1 MRKPVTPERL
11 EKFLAALGAR
21 VRHPA
26 RVILTGGASML
37 RRGLRGET
45 VDVDLVYEVDPRFDT
60 EIALAIRDLK
70 NDLDIN
76 VELAEPGQFIP
87 VPRGR
92 RARFDDGGRYGDID
106 VYLDDPY
113 TIALSKL
120 DRGSE
125 SDLRDVRLLVSAKLV
140 DLAELEAKAREIAS
154 PETPG
159 FLRVDLDRL
168 LARLA
173 FVRGEPPP
181 ATH

>member
-11 EKFLAALGAR
+11 ERFLSALGAR

-26 RVILTGGASML
+26 RVMITGGASML

-45 VDVDLVYEVDPRFDT
+45 LGVDLAYEIDPRFDT

-87 VPRGR
+87 VPSDRRSRFEHVGR
-92 RARFDDGGRYGDID
+92 FGEID

-113 TIALSKL
+113 TIALGKL

-125 SDLRDVRLLVSAKLV
+125 SDLRDVRLLQQAGLV
-140 DLAELEAKAREIAS
+140 DLTELEAKAREIAS
-154 PETPG
+154 PETQG
-159 FLRVDLDRL
+159 FARVDLDRL

-173 FVRGEPPP
+173 FVRGDAPP
-181 ATH
+181 A